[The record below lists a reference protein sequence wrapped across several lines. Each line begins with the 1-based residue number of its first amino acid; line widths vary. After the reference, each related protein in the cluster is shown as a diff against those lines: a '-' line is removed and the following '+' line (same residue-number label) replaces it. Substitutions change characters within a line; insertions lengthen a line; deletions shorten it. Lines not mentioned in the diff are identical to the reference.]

1 MVNDTIADMIT
12 RIRNANLITK
22 KQVAVIASNT
32 NKGIAQCLLQE
43 GFIESIEYNTNLSN
57 NPELVLSL
65 KYQGKKR
72 KPYITALQRVSKSGL
87 RVYTSYKDIPKVLGG
102 IGIAILSTSQGIL
115 TDKQARM
122 QKIGGEIL
130 CYIW

>member
-12 RIRNANLITK
+12 RIRNANLITQ

-32 NKGIAQCLLQE
+32 NKGIAQCLLKE
-43 GFIESIEYNTNLSN
+43 GFIESIEYNTNSSN
-57 NPELVLSL
+57 NPELILSL